1 MGCYGLG
8 CFCFH
13 DLGRVNKM
21 VKKNK
26 AGWVL
31 LVKGL
36 LIIFRW
42 LGYGYSK
49 QRVGLRVTFVQV
61 GGVRDGGSLA
71 IWKWC
76 CTSLVEERLGCS
88 NGSLP

>member
-1 MGCYGLG
+1 MGVLRFLSLLFFFFFNWVGSCVGCYGLG

-26 AGWVL
+26 VGWVL

-61 GGVRDGGSLA
+61 GGVRDGG
-71 IWKWC
+71 
-76 CTSLVEERLGCS
+76 
-88 NGSLP
+88 